1 MINLII
7 AWIPWTCA
15 QDIAFQVNVNN
26 VATISTNKVNLHPV
40 LYVIIALSWIAS
52 LQVV

>member
-7 AWIPWTCA
+7 YWIPLTSVR
-15 QDIAFQVNVNN
+15 DIAFQVNVNN
-26 VATISTNKVNLHPV
+26 VATISTNKVNFHLG
-40 LYVIIALSWIAS
+40 LYVIIALSWIVS